1 MHFVWTLYQ
10 HYWCSNGY
18 MSVLVH
24 FKPTTFNS
32 YVVTCVLITLFI
44 LSLERILVALT
55 LSLYISQFVLLSVP
69 DTAQII
75 YSFFLCR

>member
-1 MHFVWTLYQ
+1 
-10 HYWCSNGY
+10 
-18 MSVLVH
+18 MSVPVH

-32 YVVTCVLITLFI
+32 YIHIIITLFI

-55 LSLYISQFVLLSVP
+55 LLLYIAQIVLLSVP

-75 YSFFLCR
+75 YSFFYVGEWK